1 MGCFFTPSQER
12 EMKFMAVNTKE
23 KKAKTGFKMPHLF
36 WIMFG
41 LLFISSAMTYII
53 PAGQFGVNPETGKI
67 MGDSF
72 QYLGHQTPV
81 SPVKV
86 MLLIIDGMV
95 NSSLVGYSVMISG
108 AMVAIVMGT
117 GAFDEFMNWA
127 IYKLKDSNE
136 NIIVIVM
143 FALMVYLG
151 AFGGSDALIAI
162 VPIGVMF
169 AKKLKLDPIC
179 AIGVSTFATLLGFG
193 TGPTKQTTAQLL
205 MGVQIYGTFFTMFI
219 SMNFFMIV
227 GMIFLLAYVKKIR
240 KDPTKSLMWSEG
252 WRPDTVT
259 VSAEEEAAAL
269 KEVQLSGRTI
279 AILLVYVAQYCIMV
293 GYPLITGDTSLTF
306 KMMAAI
312 SVSVSVIC
320 GLIGGFS
327 FDKIGNEFGKGL
339 AGMAFVAFVIGLAN
353 VMSLVLTQG
362 NILHTI
368 VHFMTSPLMD
378 LPRSVASVG
387 MTVII
392 SVLNLLIPS
401 ASSKV
406 AILVPILQ
414 PVSEALG
421 MMPELAVQAFQYG
434 DGFSNM
440 LSPML
445 GWTVGSCVT
454 AGVPFPKWAKW
465 VMPKVIVFLLL
476 SCVIMFGLT
485 EFGWVPF

>member
-193 TGPTKQTTAQLL
+193 P
-205 MGVQIYGTFFTMFI
+205 
-219 SMNFFMIV
+219 S
-227 GMIFLLAYVKKIR
+227 
-240 KDPTKSLMWSEG
+240 S
-252 WRPDTVT
+252 
-259 VSAEEEAAAL
+259 
-269 KEVQLSGRTI
+269 
-279 AILLVYVAQYCIMV
+279 
-293 GYPLITGDTSLTF
+293 
-306 KMMAAI
+306 
-312 SVSVSVIC
+312 C
-320 GLIGGFS
+320 GS
-327 FDKIGNEFGKGL
+327 
-339 AGMAFVAFVIGLAN
+339 
-353 VMSLVLTQG
+353 
-362 NILHTI
+362 
-368 VHFMTSPLMD
+368 
-378 LPRSVASVG
+378 
-387 MTVII
+387 
-392 SVLNLLIPS
+392 
-401 ASSKV
+401 
-406 AILVPILQ
+406 
-414 PVSEALG
+414 
-421 MMPELAVQAFQYG
+421 
-434 DGFSNM
+434 
-440 LSPML
+440 
-445 GWTVGSCVT
+445 
-454 AGVPFPKWAKW
+454 
-465 VMPKVIVFLLL
+465 
-476 SCVIMFGLT
+476 
-485 EFGWVPF
+485 